1 MLVPQSE
8 PCSTTLRCSLPTT
21 RALCRKAS
29 YGADLPSQNSIQV
42 QAAQAADRSRK
53 KLDDPPLT
61 RPFPFPRI
69 LPGHGRFIAL
79 RPCHDNGIALS
90 RGTSEPLS

>member
-61 RPFPFPRI
+61 RPFPFPSIVPGNGGGIAFR
-69 LPGHGRFIAL
+69 PGHDHRIAL
-79 RPCHDNGIALS
+79 TG
-90 RGTSEPLS
+90 